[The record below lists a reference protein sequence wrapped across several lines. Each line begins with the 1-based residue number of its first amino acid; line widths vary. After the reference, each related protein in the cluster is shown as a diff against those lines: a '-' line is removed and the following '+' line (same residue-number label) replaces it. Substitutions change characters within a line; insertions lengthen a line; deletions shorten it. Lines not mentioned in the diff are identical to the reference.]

1 MSKFDSLSNS
11 DIFTLTETTN
21 YLARWISETLDEFK
35 VSFKKPNIKK
45 QILIAR
51 DSTAFFHSFLAPF
64 DLHPVKDYIST
75 DLYGALIKWQ
85 NELICSFAD
94 FMDYYAMLVV
104 LQREIRALKSELEE
118 FT

>member
-11 DIFTLTETTN
+11 NLFTLTETAN
-21 YLARWISETLDEFK
+21 YLDKWASETLDEFK
-35 VSFKKPNIKK
+35 VSFKNPNIKK

-51 DSTAFFHSFLAPF
+51 DSTAFFHSFLEPF
-64 DLHPVKDYIST
+64 DLHPIKGYISG
-75 DLYGALIKWQ
+75 DIYNALIKWQ

-94 FMDYYAMLVV
+94 FMDYYAMLII
-104 LQREIRALKSELEE
+104 LQREIRTLKSELEE

>member
-21 YLARWISETLDEFK
+21 YLDRWVSETLDELK
-35 VSFKKPNIKK
+35 ASFSKPNIKK
-45 QILIAR
+45 QLLIAR
-51 DSTAFFHSFLAPF
+51 DSTTFFHSFLAPF

-75 DLYGALIKWQ
+75 DLYVALVKWQ

-94 FMDYYAMLVV
+94 FMDYYAMLIV
-104 LQREIRALKSELEE
+104 LQRELRVLKSELEE